1 MKNDVRFEYIP
12 WKSAWFCFI
21 SIVWVHF
28 ILKTEKFDFESLWNT
43 LILFDKNIVS
53 DLNMSQ
59 GKEPD
64 FVSFPLLGFTLFLK
78 LKNFD
83 FGSYW
88 KTLTCFDKK
97 NDVRF
102 YYVLSN
108 SVWFGLSFVVWVEF
122 GNKLKNM
129 NFEFYYN
136 SLMFFNLGI
145 YWQIKVCPGFSFFL
159 FVLFVITIEIF
170 LK

>member
-1 MKNDVRFEYIP
+1 MKNDVRFEYIQ

-21 SIVWVHF
+21 SIVCVHF

-43 LILFDKNIVS
+43 LILSDKNIVS

-64 FVSFPLLGFTLFLK
+64 FVSFTLLGFTLFLK

-97 NDVRF
+97 NDVKF
-102 YYVLSN
+102 YYALSN
-108 SVWFGLSFVVWVEF
+108 SVWFGLSFIVWVEF
-122 GNKLKNM
+122 
-129 NFEFYYN
+129 
-136 SLMFFNLGI
+136 
-145 YWQIKVCPGFSFFL
+145 WQ
-159 FVLFVITIEIF
+159 
-170 LK
+170 